1 MPFELTEI
9 QKNIVEAAKKISSK
23 FDDNYWLDLDLKSE
37 FPSEFYNEVAKSG
50 WLGMCMPEEYG
61 GANLGIQE
69 AALFMQN
76 IARNGGGMSAAS
88 SIHINIFG
96 PHPIVV
102 YGTKTQKKNWLPNL
116 ISGNDKTCFGVT
128 EPDAGLDTGKIKTTA
143 SKIQGG
149 YLING
154 QKIWTSTAKIANKI
168 LLLART
174 SELGETKNNI
184 DGLTLFYTDFD
195 RTKIEV
201 REIKKMGR
209 GSVDSNQ
216 IFFDNLEISE
226 EDRIGEEG
234 KGFRYILDS
243 LNPERILIA
252 AEALGIGKD
261 ALEKA
266 IKYANERIVF
276 DRPIGKNQ
284 SIQHPLAQLWIEL
297 EAAELLISKAA
308 YQYDKGQNSGGL
320 ANAAKYYAAE
330 VAFKTATQAV
340 VTLGG
345 MGYAKEYHVER
356 LLRESLIPKLAPVSS
371 QMILNYIS
379 EKILHL
385 PRSY

>member
-1 MPFELTEI
+1 MIFELTET
-9 QKNIVEAAKKISSK
+9 QKNIVQAAKKISSK

-284 SIQHPLAQLWIEL
+284 SIQHPLAELWIEL

-308 YQYDKGQNSGGL
+308 YQYDQGQNSGGL

>member
-1 MPFELTEI
+1 MIFELTET
-9 QKNIVEAAKKISSK
+9 QKNIVQAAKKISSK

-102 YGTKTQKKNWLPNL
+102 YGTTTQKKNWLPNL

-266 IKYANERIVF
+266 VKYANDRIVF

-284 SIQHPLAQLWIEL
+284 SIQHPLAELWIEL

-379 EKILHL
+379 EKILNL

>member
-1 MPFELTEI
+1 MIFELTET
-9 QKNIVEAAKKISSK
+9 QKNIVQAAKKISSK

-102 YGTKTQKKNWLPNL
+102 HGTKTQKKNWLPNL

-174 SELGETKNNI
+174 SELGETKSNI

-261 ALEKA
+261 ALDKA
-266 IKYANERIVF
+266 VKYANERIVF

-284 SIQHPLAQLWIEL
+284 SIQHPLAELWIEL

>member
-1 MPFELTEI
+1 MIFELTET
-9 QKNIVEAAKKISSK
+9 QKNIVQAAKKISSK
-23 FDDNYWLDLDLKSE
+23 FNDNYWLDLDLKSE

-174 SELGETKNNI
+174 SELGETKSNI

-209 GSVDSNQ
+209 SSVDSNQ

-266 IKYANERIVF
+266 VKYANERIVF

-284 SIQHPLAQLWIEL
+284 SIQHPLAELWIEL

>member
-1 MPFELTEI
+1 MIFELTET
-9 QKNIVEAAKKISSK
+9 QKNIVQAAKKISSK

-266 IKYANERIVF
+266 VKYANDRIVF

-284 SIQHPLAQLWIEL
+284 SIQHPLAELWIEL

-379 EKILHL
+379 EKILNL

>member
-1 MPFELTEI
+1 MIFELTET
-9 QKNIVEAAKKISSK
+9 QKNIVQAAKKISSK

-261 ALEKA
+261 ALDKA
-266 IKYANERIVF
+266 VKYANERIVF

-284 SIQHPLAQLWIEL
+284 SIQHPLAELWIEL

>member
-1 MPFELTEI
+1 M
-9 QKNIVEAAKKISSK
+9 SSK
-23 FDDNYWLDLDLKSE
+23 FDDSYWLDLDLKSE
-37 FPSEFYNEVAKSG
+37 FPSKFYDEVAKSG
-50 WLGMCMPEEYG
+50 WLGICMPEEYG
-61 GANLGIQE
+61 GSNLGVQE

-76 IARNGGGMSAAS
+76 ITRNGGGMSAAS

-102 YGTKTQKKNWLPNL
+102 HGTQAQKKDWLPNL
-116 ISGNDKTCFGVT
+116 ISGSDKTCFGVT

-195 RTKIEV
+195 RKKIEV

-209 GSVDSNQ
+209 SSVDSNQ

-266 IKYANERIVF
+266 VKYANERIVF

-284 SIQHPLAQLWIEL
+284 SIQHPLAELWIEL

>member
-1 MPFELTEI
+1 MTFELTQT
-9 QKNIVEAAKKISSK
+9 QKHIIEAAKKISAK

-37 FPSEFYNEVAKSG
+37 FPFEFYNEVAKSG
-50 WLGMCMPEEYG
+50 WLGICMPEEYG

-76 IARNGGGMSAAS
+76 ITRNGGGMSAAS

-102 YGTKTQKKNWLPNL
+102 HGTKTQKKNWLPNL

-261 ALEKA
+261 ALDKA
-266 IKYANERIVF
+266 VKYANERIIF

-284 SIQHPLAQLWIEL
+284 SIQHPLAELWIEL

>member
-1 MPFELTEI
+1 
-9 QKNIVEAAKKISSK
+9 
-23 FDDNYWLDLDLKSE
+23 
-37 FPSEFYNEVAKSG
+37 
-50 WLGMCMPEEYG
+50 MCMPEEYG
-61 GANLGIQE
+61 GANLGIKE

-102 YGTKTQKKNWLPNL
+102 HGTQAQKKDWLPNL
-116 ISGNDKTCFGVT
+116 ISGSDKTCFGVT

-184 DGLTLFYTDFD
+184 DGLTLFYTNFD
-195 RTKIEV
+195 RKKIEV

-266 IKYANERIVF
+266 VKYANERIVF

-284 SIQHPLAQLWIEL
+284 SIQHPLAELWIEL

-379 EKILHL
+379 EKILNL

>member
-1 MPFELTEI
+1 MIFELTET
-9 QKNIVEAAKKISSK
+9 QKNIVQAAKKISSK

-195 RTKIEV
+195 RAKIEV

-266 IKYANERIVF
+266 VKYANDRIVF

-284 SIQHPLAQLWIEL
+284 SIQHPLAELWIEL

>member
-1 MPFELTEI
+1 MIFELTET
-9 QKNIVEAAKKISSK
+9 QKNIVQAAKKISSK

-266 IKYANERIVF
+266 VKYANDRIVF

-284 SIQHPLAQLWIEL
+284 SIQHPLAELWIEL